1 MSISERHVSRVAM
14 QYGHYG
20 LVIRFCNFHA
30 SLAFNFQLAVSLP
43 AILSARELASLNSG
57 RLYFTISAFHMWHA
71 CAAFIHRKMSLATAY
86 TCFCSLQS
94 CICLWLQ
101 IHTAL
106 ESDRFNRPAMS
117 CWTSHT
123 LPAPHRCVVFGKPPD
138 NTSST

>member
-1 MSISERHVSRVAM
+1 MYFQIPHL

-20 LVIRFCNFHA
+20 WMIRFCNFHA
-30 SLAFNFQLAVSLP
+30 SLAFNLRFPCQLFFQHASL
-43 AILSARELASLNSG
+43 LYTLNSG
-57 RLYFTISAFHMWHA
+57 RLHFTISAFHMWHA

-94 CICLWLQ
+94 CIFLWLQ
-101 IHTAL
+101 IHTAF